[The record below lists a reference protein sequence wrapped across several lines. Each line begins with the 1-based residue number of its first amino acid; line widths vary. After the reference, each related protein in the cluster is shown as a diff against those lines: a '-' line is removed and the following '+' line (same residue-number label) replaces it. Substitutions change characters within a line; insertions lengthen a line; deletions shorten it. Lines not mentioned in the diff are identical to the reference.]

1 MKKELFQTVRRK
13 EKLAI
18 ITDKHGNVIW
28 DSEASPVSALYKGY
42 YEGAF
47 SEKME
52 RIIYAN
58 QAGMA
63 IAAIA
68 PRLHIKKCCAYQL
81 SECGLGAFEH
91 NRISVEYEELIPL
104 VKSSK
109 DENEVCPIERFL
121 SEHSEAEGWDYL
133 DNMFNGGAR

>member
-1 MKKELFQTVRRK
+1 MKSELLQTVKRK

-18 ITDKHGNVIW
+18 ITDEHGNVLW
-28 DSEASPVSALYKGY
+28 DSEASPASALYKAY

-47 SEKME
+47 SENME

-81 SECGLGAFEH
+81 SECGLKSFER
-91 NRISVEYEELIPL
+91 NQIPVEYEELIPL

-133 DNMFNGGAR
+133 DKRLNG